1 MEPFSWRFIAGQ
13 PRMWRGHQ
21 KPASGVSTAM
31 AAQQLALV
39 PAPALPTAV
48 PGLEHASESW
58 LENDTVFN
66 ILQDPQRHVFP
77 PSWKSLHHLIMIGRV
92 L

>member
-1 MEPFSWRFIAGQ
+1 
-13 PRMWRGHQ
+13 
-21 KPASGVSTAM
+21 M
-31 AAQQLALV
+31 AAPQLV

-48 PGLEHASESW
+48 PGLEHASEKW

-77 PSWKSLHHLIMIGRV
+77 AVMEIASSKNDRPCLL
-92 L
+92 